1 MLRRSGT
8 RNNMKIT
15 DVCSAFEQQSSK
27 PKIIEFVNDGW
38 NIHSGGHFQGI
49 QRMDVADSTYFIIT
63 GSSEDEAY
71 FIIAGKTSNKYEI
84 IQKKEISKNP
94 YRHAGGIQIVGDY
107 LVVGI
112 EDNQKQNVSQVLI
125 FDIKEPDKPIGEPI
139 LTIQREG
146 KKKLAT
152 AGAVAMT
159 KVGREYLLI
168 VGSWDSDTLD
178 FYRSNGKNLGE
189 LNTDGKSLCEL
200 NYCFMWNKD
209 YSNRNSW
216 CDNKWG
222 NYQNINLINDL
233 NDNIFLIGY
242 YFDEENGFDYTD
254 LFSLHLDKPI
264 PEMIKKESSKRMV
277 CKNGASFN
285 YCGGSFVKDENTIIS
300 YACSAD
306 CSDRGVINEFL

>member
-1 MLRRSGT
+1 LERDFYKNT
-8 RNNMKIT
+8 RMP
-15 DVCSAFEQQSSK
+15 DVYTAFKRQKNESE
-27 PKIIEFVNDGW
+27 IIEFSNNGW
-38 NIHSGGHFQGI
+38 LIHPGGHFQGI
-49 QRMDVADSTYFIIT
+49 QRMDFADFTYFIIT

-71 FIIAGKTSNKYEI
+71 FIIVGKTSDKYEI
-84 IQKKEISKNP
+84 IQKKVISKNP
-94 YRHAGGIQIVGDY
+94 YRHAGGIQVVGDY
-107 LVVGI
+107 IVVGI

-139 LTIQREG
+139 LVIHREG

-159 KVGREYLLI
+159 KIGREYLLI

-178 FYRSNGKNLGE
+178 FYRSNGRNLGE
-189 LNTDGKSLCEL
+189 LNTDGKSLCEF
-200 NYCFMWNKD
+200 NYCFTWNKD
-209 YSNRNSW
+209 YSNRNGW
-216 CDNKWG
+216 CDSKWG

-233 NDNIFLIGY
+233 NDNMFLIGY
-242 YFDEENGFDYTD
+242 YFDEEKGFDYKD

-285 YCGGSFVKDENTIIS
+285 YCGGSFVKDENIIIS

-306 CSDRGVINEFL
+306 CSDRGVINEFDL